1 MLILSFSPVHGV
13 LGSAVDRW
21 LGVLD
26 GDGAL
31 SVYSQDLLLGERPAA
46 GPGHQRV

>member
-1 MLILSFSPVHGV
+1 MMILSFSPVPGV
-13 LGSAVDRW
+13 LGSVVDRW

-26 GDGAL
+26 VDGAS
-31 SVYSQDLLLGERPAA
+31 SVYSQDLLLGKRPAA